1 MKDMLMIEEME
12 EIANP
17 SWAALAAGVGAGLVV
32 GIIVIAV
39 VGCGGC

>member
-1 MKDMLMIEEME
+1 MNDKLMIEEME

-17 SWAALAAGVGAGLVV
+17 SWAALAAGVAAGLVV